1 MSAANREAIRQ
12 MGRLE
17 YQRARRHGQ
26 LNQFWGRLT
35 GHPSHLRS
43 LSAGAPSTAA
53 NGRFDGV
60 QTVPIRCIQGSESR
74 SRAFDPSFNPLS
86 DETLGRWVSVF
97 SAWKTGQELPPVEL
111 IRVGDAYYVR
121 DGHHR
126 VSVARAMGQE
136 YIEAAVTAW
145 E

>member
-1 MSAANREAIRQ
+1 MSENNPELIRR

-17 YQRARRHGQ
+17 YQRARQHGR

-35 GHPSHLRS
+35 GRPSHLRRLTS
-43 LSAGAPSTAA
+43 RAQPFSAG
-53 NGRFDGV
+53 GRFDGL
-60 QTVPIRCIQGSESR
+60 QTVCVRCIQGSEGR
-74 SRAFDPSFNPLS
+74 SQAFDPSFNPVGEDS
-86 DETLGRWVSVF
+86 EGRWVNVF

-126 VSVARAMGQE
+126 VSVARVMGQE